1 MVARARTGRFKRL
14 LDALEAGVELDV
26 ETAMEIAFLSRRS
39 AYRYLDE
46 LVALRLVHVDRY
58 DKRGPNYVPIYA
70 AGRKGHGARVPKPED
85 NAARQR
91 TYRERHRVPR
101 MSEIER
107 ALQPR
112 TTEEDPREVS

>member
-1 MVARARTGRFKRL
+1 MVARARTGHFKLL

-26 ETAMEIAFLSRRS
+26 ETAMAIAHLSRRS

-46 LVALRLVHVDRY
+46 LVSLRLVHVDHY

-91 TYRERHRVPR
+91 TYRERHRIPR
-101 MSEIER
+101 LSEVER
-107 ALQPR
+107 ALRARAP
-112 TTEEDPREVS
+112 DGGSI